1 MSSDDS
7 EKVILRTLEGGAA
20 FYIVKPINKDDLK
33 NVWQYAVAT
42 KTGKYSLSI
51 KEIGG
56 SQESSSSTVFDQKI
70 SVDEVSSAKS
80 TNIKICNEKDRINKN
95 RKRTKEDQEV
105 DSQLAPK
112 KPKVVWTN
120 SLHSRFLQAINH
132 IGLDS
137 KQNLLEAFLFFVF
150 FLHLLNFLLTKLI
163 FDHDLSMFKII

>member
-137 KQNLLEAFLFFVF
+137 KQNLLEAFLFFF
-150 FLHLLNFLLTKLI
+150 FFFFASIGLFTYQI
-163 FDHDLSMFKII
+163 DF